1 VDDTSSNNV
10 TIKWKLNQI
19 MFEKGIKNRD
29 LVEMTGLHPNTI
41 SKLKNS
47 RLMPERL
54 ERNTLDKLCQALEI
68 EPGDLL
74 TYESDSENENSD

>member
-1 VDDTSSNNV
+1 VVDISKNKV

-19 MFEKGIKNRD
+19 MFEKGVKNKD
-29 LVEMTGLHPNTI
+29 LVKWTGLHTNTI

-54 ERNTLDKLCQALEI
+54 ERKTLDLLCKALDV

-74 TYESDSENENSD
+74 TYESDSESEHFD